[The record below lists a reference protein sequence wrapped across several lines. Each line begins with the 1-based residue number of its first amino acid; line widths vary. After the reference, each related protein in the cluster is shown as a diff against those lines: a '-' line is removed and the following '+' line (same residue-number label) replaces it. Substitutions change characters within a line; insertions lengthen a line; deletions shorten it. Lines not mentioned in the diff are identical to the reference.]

1 MSRVDKEAVV
11 ICLDVGKNASEMSE
25 KSGKTFLQRSLDCV
39 KKIITR
45 KIFAKP
51 YDEIGII
58 LFGTDDTKNDLNDK
72 NFGYDNIVEMDTL
85 KMPSWTM
92 LEEVCKIK
100 PGNALVGWSD
110 GLLVAMNYMSTET
123 EAKKFSHLRIILFSN
138 FMTSTNDQDL
148 DVITSNISN
157 LEIELIGVSDT
168 VCHETDAP
176 SWQFSQNPQKK
187 DSQRESEQ
195 IFQKMIKEIEGAN
208 LCHIDYVES
217 ELVYFQKKTNR
228 GNPWNVPLKIGNEL
242 SMNVSAYVY
251 VQKSSLVSFK
261 TECTEFNTVT
271 KMVTEYTKNN
281 EKIEKPTEDDIVKAF
296 HYGSKLNACDDSGIA
311 YDSGDKCLLTL
322 AFCKRKRCASN
333 LFAGTGC
340 HIIVPQKDCPKSAKL
355 FSALVR
361 NLLQKDYFLL
371 ARKVYRKGTKP
382 LVVGLFPQKKD
393 DGLCLVMI
401 EMPFEDNIQRC
412 RFEKLRLKKSTKPSD
427 EQMEAMEKLVNAMDL
442 TNAIDDESGITEAF
456 TVETSLNP
464 FQQHICRTI
473 SRRALNPNAPLPT
486 FDNELKKM
494 IDVPEK
500 IANEAADIIKEI
512 ENLFPLE
519 IIHRKEK
526 KVFGQKEVDD
536 IDDNLEDEEIL
547 DVTQA
552 ESNERLIVA
561 VGTVTPAEDFLY
573 LINKKTERFGV
584 VCDQIQSVIHELLFK
599 STVDHGDK
607 IKEALVAYRDVAKIH
622 GPFNYNTWIK
632 ELKKLMV
639 RRNKIDEWYK
649 YIVTEGVGLI
659 TINESPVST
668 VTMEEN
674 LEFYE
679 IISKETSNVTSNI
692 NPEDDEL
699 ENLL

>member
-1 MSRVDKEAVV
+1 MSRAEKEAVV
-11 ICLDVGKNASEMSE
+11 ICLDVSKNASEMSE
-25 KSGKTFLQRSLDCV
+25 KTGKTFLQRSLDCV

-51 YDEIGII
+51 NDEIGVI

-72 NFGYDNIVEMDTL
+72 GFGYDNIVEMDKL
-85 KMPSWTM
+85 KMPSWAM
-92 LEEVCKIK
+92 LDEINKIK
-100 PGNALVGWSD
+100 SGNASVGWSD

-138 FMTSTNDQDL
+138 FMTATNDKDL
-148 DVITSNISN
+148 DVITSNIGN

-168 VCHETDAP
+168 VCHETEAA
-176 SWQFSQNPQKK
+176 SWQFSQNPEKK
-187 DSQRESEQ
+187 DSQRESEH
-195 IFQKMIKEIEGAN
+195 IFEKMIENIEGAN
-208 LCHIDYVES
+208 LCHIDYVEK
-217 ELVYFQKKTNR
+217 ELVYFQKKSTR
-228 GNPWNVPLKIGNEL
+228 GSPWNVGLKVGNEL
-242 SMNVSAYVY
+242 SINVSAYVY

-261 TECTEFNTVT
+261 TECSDFNTVT
-271 KMVTEYTKNN
+271 KMVTDYTKNN
-281 EKIEKPTEDDIVKAF
+281 ERIEKPSEEDIVKAF
-296 HYGSKLNACDDSGIA
+296 YYGSKLNVCDDSGIA

-322 AFCKRKRCASN
+322 AFCKRKKCGSN

-340 HIIVPQKDCPKSAKL
+340 HIIVPQRDNPKSASL

-361 NLLQKDYFLL
+361 NLIQKDYFIL
-371 ARKVYRKGTKP
+371 ARKVYRKGCKP
-382 LVVGLFPQKKD
+382 QVVGLFPQKKE
-393 DGLCLVMI
+393 DGFCLVMI

-412 RFEKLRLKKSTKPSD
+412 RFEKLELKKSTKPSN
-427 EQMEAMEKLVNAMDL
+427 EQMKAMEKLVKAMDL
-442 TNAIDDESGITEAF
+442 TKAIDDESGITEAF
-456 TVETSLNP
+456 TAETSLNP

-473 SRRALNPNAPLPT
+473 SKRALNPTAPLPT
-486 FDNELKKM
+486 FDDELKKM

-500 IANEAADIIKEI
+500 IKNESADIIKEI
-512 ENLFPLE
+512 EDLFPLE

-526 KVFGQKEVDD
+526 KVFGQKSIDNASTDMHDEDMLD
-536 IDDNLEDEEIL
+536 I
-547 DVTQA
+547 TQA

-561 VGTVTPAEDFLY
+561 VGTVSPAEDFLY
-573 LINKKTERFGV
+573 LINRKTERFGTL
-584 VCDQIQSVIHELLFK
+584 CDQIQSVIHELLFK
-599 STVDHGDK
+599 STVDLGDK
-607 IKEALVAYRDVAKIH
+607 IKEAIVAYRDVAKIH
-622 GPFNYNTWIK
+622 APFNYNTWIK
-632 ELKKLMV
+632 ELKKLMI

-679 IISKETSNVTSNI
+679 IISKETSNVTSSI